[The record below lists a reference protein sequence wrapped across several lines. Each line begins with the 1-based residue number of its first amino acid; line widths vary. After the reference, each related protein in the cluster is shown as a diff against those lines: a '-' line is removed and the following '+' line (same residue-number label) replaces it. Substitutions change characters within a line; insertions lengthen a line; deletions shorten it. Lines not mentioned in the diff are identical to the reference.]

1 LNEPANDEGALP
13 PVHEGSLDDATLD
26 ALFAD
31 VAAAATLLAVIV
43 KRGRAAE
50 PPRSPAALEDA
61 RGALRSGAVRA
72 VQLRYRHE
80 GREWWDTISSSAPG
94 RWRVVRIAHDFGPGA
109 EAACAPPT

>member
-1 LNEPANDEGALP
+1 MSEPALP
-13 PVHEGSLDDATLD
+13 PVHEGTLDDETLD

-31 VAAAATLLAVIV
+31 VASAATLLAVIV

-61 RGALRSGAVRA
+61 RVALRAGAVRA

-109 EAACAPPT
+109 GASSVPPA

>member
-1 LNEPANDEGALP
+1 MMEPTLEPRALP
-13 PVHEGSLDDATLD
+13 PVHQGSLDDATLD

-31 VAAAATLLAVIV
+31 IAAAATLLAVIV

-61 RGALRSGAVRA
+61 RAALRSGAVRA

-80 GREWWDTISSSAPG
+80 GREWWDTVSPSAPG
-94 RWRVVRIAHDFGPGA
+94 RWRVVRIAHDCGPGA
-109 EAACAPPT
+109 EASGAPPG